1 MDKRWFWKEEA
12 VTLLMELVGSFM
24 VSIALYNFAAQAEFP
39 MTGFSGLALILYRLF
54 DLPIGVTTILM
65 NVPVAL
71 LCYKLLGRAF
81 FLRSVRC
88 MLISSLMVDYLAPLL
103 PVYTGDRL
111 LAAICTG
118 VLGGFGY
125 ALIYVRGSSTGG
137 SDFITMAVK
146 AARPHLSLGFIVM
159 ALDMAIVLLGGAIF
173 RDMDGI
179 IYGCIISYIYSL
191 AVDKLMYGMNA
202 GKLALI
208 VTAPESGGRVSQ
220 AIQEACDRGVTLLNG
235 RGGYTN
241 EDKAV
246 VMCACSNKQMIQV
259 ERAVRRVEPAAFI
272 IILSSHEVLGEG
284 FIQR

>member
-1 MDKRWFWKEEA
+1 MDKRWFWKEEGI
-12 VTLLMELVGSFM
+12 TLLLELVGSFM

-54 DLPIGVTTILM
+54 DLPIGVTTIVL
-65 NVPVAL
+65 NIPVAL

-88 MLISSLMVDYLAPLL
+88 MVLSSLMVDYLAPLL

-137 SDFITMAVK
+137 ADFITMAVK
-146 AARPHLSLGFIVM
+146 AVRPHLSLGLIVLS
-159 ALDMAIVLLGGAIF
+159 LDVCIVLLGGVIF
-173 RDMDGI
+173 RDMDGV

-191 AVDKLMYGMNA
+191 AVDKLMYGLNA

-208 VTAPESGGRVSQ
+208 VTSPEHGPRVSR
-220 AIQEACDRGVTLLNG
+220 AIQEACDRGVTLLKG
-235 RGGYTN
+235 RGGYTD
-241 EDKAV
+241 EDKSV
-246 VMCACSNKQMIQV
+246 VMCACSNKQMIQ
-259 ERAVRRVEPAAFI
+259 ALIAPIA
-272 IILSSHEVLGEG
+272 
-284 FIQR
+284 